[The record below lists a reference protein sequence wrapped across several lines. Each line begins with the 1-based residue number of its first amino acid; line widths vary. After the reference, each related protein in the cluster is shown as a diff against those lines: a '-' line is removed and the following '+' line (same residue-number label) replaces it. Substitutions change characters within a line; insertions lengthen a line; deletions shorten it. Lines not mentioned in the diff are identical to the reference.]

1 MDLILSSIEILAR
14 WDVMLALLA
23 GSVGGVLIGAIPGVG
38 PAVAIAI
45 LLPATFSMDP
55 IVGLTV
61 LLGIYGSSM
70 YGGSIPA
77 ILINTPGT
85 AVNALTTYDGYPM
98 TTRGEARRALS
109 LAYSASFFGGIFS
122 VICLILFAP
131 TLAKIAPMFGS
142 REIFMAALLGLLLVV
157 VAHRGQALIAAAL
170 ACFGIFLN
178 TVGLE
183 PVKYT
188 KRFTFDQS
196 WLSGGVNLIVVV
208 LGLFALSQAFFLL
221 QGDDEK
227 VRMTKLRG
235 GLFQGLRELARHPRV
250 AGVSG
255 TFGVLMGMI
264 PGVGEF
270 TAQFLSYTYAQK
282 SSKRPQDFGHGS
294 SEGLI
299 AAETANNAVP
309 AAAMVPLLALGIP
322 GEALTAMML
331 SVFYVHNVVPGP
343 QLFQN
348 DMDFVVALYLALLL
362 LNVLVLVF
370 LLFATNQLIKVVK
383 IPNRFLGAAILVLSF
398 VGVYS
403 LRNSFTDC
411 LIAACFGIFGFVLKR
426 LSIPAVP
433 IILGMVLGG
442 IMEVKLRAGMARVKS
457 FPDFFMDGRGD
468 DASLRPI
475 AVILFIM
482 IIGVLLIHFRRV
494 WLDRKELKEA
504 KWSTKHASTNFGM
517 HLSRRKDYL
526 LRERGRKVREKH
538 LKYNPRST
546 DKRSPR

>member
-1 MDLILSSIEILAR
+1 MELFLSSVEILAR
-14 WDVMLALLA
+14 WDVLLALLA

-45 LLPATFSMDP
+45 LLPTTFSMDP

-70 YGGSIPA
+70 YGGAIPA

-98 TTRGEARRALS
+98 TQRCEARRALS
-109 LAYSASFFGGIFS
+109 LAYSASFFGGVFS
-122 VICLILFAP
+122 VVCLILFAP
-131 TLAKIAPMFGS
+131 VLARIAPMFGS
-142 REIFMAALLGLLLVV
+142 REIFLAALLGLILVV

-188 KRFTFDQS
+188 KRFTFEQS

-208 LGLFALSQAFFLL
+208 LGLFALSQAFYLL
-221 QGDDEK
+221 QGKDREI
-227 VRMTKLRG
+227 RLAPLRG
-235 GLFQGLRELARHPRV
+235 GLLQGLRELARHPRV
-250 AGVSG
+250 ATVSG
-255 TFGVLMGMI
+255 SFGVLMGMI

-270 TAQFLSYTYAQK
+270 TAQFLSYTYAQR
-282 SSKRPQDFGHGS
+282 SSKHPETFGEGAP
-294 SEGLI
+294 EGLI

-343 QLFQN
+343 QLFQSR
-348 DMDFVVALYLALLL
+348 MDFVVALYLALLL
-362 LNVLVLVF
+362 LNILVLVF
-370 LLFATNQLIKVVK
+370 LLAATNQLIKVVK
-383 IPNRFLGAAILVLSF
+383 IPDRFLGACILVLSF

-426 LSIPAVP
+426 LAIPAVP

-442 IMEVKLRAGMARVKS
+442 IMEVKLRAGMARVKT
-457 FPDFFMDGRGD
+457 PLDFID
-468 DASLRPI
+468 RPI
-475 AVILFIM
+475 AMILFLM
-482 IIGVLLIHFRRV
+482 ILAVLALHFRRV
-494 WLDRKELKEA
+494 WLDHKNR
-504 KWSTKHASTNFGM
+504 
-517 HLSRRKDYL
+517 
-526 LRERGRKVREKH
+526 
-538 LKYNPRST
+538 
-546 DKRSPR
+546 

>member
-1 MDLILSSIEILAR
+1 MELLQSALEILMR
-14 WDVMLALLA
+14 WDVALALLA

-70 YGGSIPA
+70 YGGAIPA

-98 TTRGEARRALS
+98 TARGEPRRALS
-109 LAYSASFFGGIFS
+109 LAYSASFFGGMFS

-131 TLAKIAPMFGS
+131 VLAKVAPLFGS
-142 REIFMAALLGLLLVV
+142 REIFLAALLGIILVI
-157 VAHRGQALIAAAL
+157 VAHRGQSLIAGAL
-170 ACFGIFLN
+170 AAFGIFIQSI
-178 TVGLE
+178 GLE

-188 KRFTFDQS
+188 SRYTFDQPF
-196 WLSGGVNLIVVV
+196 LSSGINLIVVV
-208 LGLFALSQAFFLL
+208 LGLFALSQAFVLL
-221 QGDDEK
+221 TSEDEK
-227 VRMTKLRG
+227 IRMTRLRG
-235 GLFQGLRELARHPRV
+235 GLFQGLRELGRHPRV
-250 AGVSG
+250 ATVSAS
-255 TFGVLMGMI
+255 FGVMMGMI

-270 TAQFLSYTYAQK
+270 TAQFMSYTYAQRT
-282 SSKRPQDFGHGS
+282 SKRPQDFGNGS

-343 QLFQN
+343 GLFQN
-348 DMDFVVALYLALLL
+348 DMPFVVALYIALLI
-362 LNVLVLVF
+362 LNILVLIF
-370 LLFATNQLIKVVK
+370 LLFATKSLIQVVR
-383 IPNRFLGAAILVLSF
+383 IPNRFLGVCILTLSF

-403 LRNSFTDC
+403 LRNSATDC
-411 LIAACFGIFGFVLKR
+411 VMAALFGVLGYILKR
-426 LSIPAVP
+426 LSLPSVP

-442 IMEVKLRAGMARVKS
+442 IMEVKLRAGMARVKE
-457 FPDFFMDGRGD
+457 PLDFIDRPVAFLLFVAILLVL
-468 DASLRPI
+468 AS
-475 AVILFIM
+475 
-482 IIGVLLIHFRRV
+482 HFRRV
-494 WLDRKELKEA
+494 I
-504 KWSTKHASTNFGM
+504 
-517 HLSRRKDYL
+517 
-526 LRERGRKVREKH
+526 RERADLRAAERGVQKSSHRFGNMLGRRRQIFLKDRFKRVRARH
-538 LKYNPRST
+538 A
-546 DKRSPR
+546 KRLSKFKDLF